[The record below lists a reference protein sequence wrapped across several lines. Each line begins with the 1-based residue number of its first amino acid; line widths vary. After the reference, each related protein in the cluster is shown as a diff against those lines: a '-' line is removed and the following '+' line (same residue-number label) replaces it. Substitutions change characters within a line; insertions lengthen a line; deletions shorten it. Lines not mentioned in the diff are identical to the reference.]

1 MSPVFRGQRADRGYH
16 DLTVQKRGRQGQ
28 HKTALV
34 WQVVVDPTPDKAF
47 LGRLFRTTDLTW
59 GEWPH
64 GFVFRHIRTGV
75 ERRT

>member
-1 MSPVFRGQRADRGYH
+1 MSPVFRGQRADRGFAEP
-16 DLTVQKRGRQGQ
+16 DTGQRGR
-28 HKTALV
+28 HKASLV
-34 WQVVVDPTPDKAF
+34 WEVVVDPTPEQVF